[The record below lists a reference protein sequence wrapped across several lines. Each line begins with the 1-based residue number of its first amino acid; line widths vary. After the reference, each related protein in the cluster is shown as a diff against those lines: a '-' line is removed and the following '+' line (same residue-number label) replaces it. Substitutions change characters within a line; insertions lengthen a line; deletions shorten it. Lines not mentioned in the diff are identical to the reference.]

1 MQIVPDL
8 KVYKK
13 VQCELWLKKVTN
25 TVKIVARFEGVLCL
39 GFIVKR
45 RNNVLKKVNNVK
57 KCKSNVRQICPRFK
71 ILVML

>member
-39 GFIVKR
+39 GFIVK
-45 RNNVLKKVNNVK
+45 KKK
-57 KCKSNVRQICPRFK
+57 QRFEKSK
-71 ILVML
+71 